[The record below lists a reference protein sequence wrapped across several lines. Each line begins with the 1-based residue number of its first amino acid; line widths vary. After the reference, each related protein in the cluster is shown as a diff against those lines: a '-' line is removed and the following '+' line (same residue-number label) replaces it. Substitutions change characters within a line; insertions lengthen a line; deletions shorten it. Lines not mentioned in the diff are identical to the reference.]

1 MRSDAPSTNYDQRA
15 RLMTRKKKKPTYRK
29 RQGITLAEK
38 ADRHVLYE
46 KAVQCV
52 ETEVDMVDETFQT
65 LRGRTASTIR
75 EDFCGTANT
84 SCEWVGRRDDNRAFA
99 VDLDDDVL
107 AWSRLHNIARLN
119 DSGTGR
125 IMLLR
130 EDVLTVQT
138 PAVDMVLAMNFS
150 YQVFK
155 TRQKLGQYF
164 HTVRDALADDG
175 ILFMDAYG
183 GYESFREM
191 EESTEHDDFTYVWD
205 QSKYNPINGD
215 FLCHIHFTFADG
227 SKIKRAFT
235 YDWRL
240 WTLPELEE
248 LLLEAG
254 FSRTLV
260 HWEGTDPKSGE
271 GNGVYT
277 PTRVGDADA
286 AWICYISAEK

>member
-1 MRSDAPSTNYDQRA
+1 MISVP
-15 RLMTRKKKKPTYRK
+15 LMTRKKKKPTYRK

-99 VDLDDDVL
+99 VDLDDNVL
-107 AWSRLHNIARLN
+107 AWSRLHNITRLN

-125 IMLLR
+125 IRLLR

-164 HTVRDALADDG
+164 RTVRDALADDG